1 MNDAAIDDWLESMDF
16 NLDEIDYMINP
27 NITINDDKITIEQTV
42 DILIEISRKI
52 SNIFTLETARLI
64 KAALVNNKH
73 SEKPVS
79 ELEVFQ
85 KMAKEREKSIVL
97 YTNAG
102 RQDLAR
108 IKSKELDCMPKEPSE
123 KEIEELIAEL
133 MEATTLTI
141 KDTKGVIAD
150 VQSRFPTA
158 QKGTIV
164 KIFKSLL

>member
-1 MNDAAIDDWLESMDF
+1 MMKENKTELEQ
-16 NLDEIDYMINP
+16 NIDEI
-27 NITINDDKITIEQTV
+27 IES
-42 DILIEISRKI
+42 SRKI

-79 ELEVFQ
+79 ELEVLQ
-85 KMAKEREKSIVL
+85 KMAKE
-97 YTNAG
+97 
-102 RQDLAR
+102 
-108 IKSKELDCMPKEPSE
+108 LDCIKEMMPKEPSE

-158 QKGTIV
+158 QKSTII

>member
-1 MNDAAIDDWLESMDF
+1 MMKESKTELEQ
-16 NLDEIDYMINP
+16 NIDEII
-27 NITINDDKITIEQTV
+27 K
-42 DILIEISRKI
+42 SRKI
-52 SNIFTLETARLI
+52 SNIFTLETARLN

-79 ELEVFQ
+79 ELKVLQ
-85 KMAKEREKSIVL
+85 KMAKEM
-97 YTNAG
+97 
-102 RQDLAR
+102 
-108 IKSKELDCMPKEPSE
+108 MPKEPSE

-158 QKGTIV
+158 QKSTIV

>member
-1 MNDAAIDDWLESMDF
+1 MMKESKTELEQ
-16 NLDEIDYMINP
+16 
-27 NITINDDKITIEQTV
+27 NIDKIIES
-42 DILIEISRKI
+42 SRKI

-79 ELEVFQ
+79 ELEVLQ

-108 IKSKELDCMPKEPSE
+108 LKSKELK
-123 KEIEELIAEL
+123 
-133 MEATTLTI
+133 
-141 KDTKGVIAD
+141 
-150 VQSRFPTA
+150 R
-158 QKGTIV
+158 
-164 KIFKSLL
+164 

>member
-1 MNDAAIDDWLESMDF
+1 MMKENKTKLEQ
-16 NLDEIDYMINP
+16 NIDEI
-27 NITINDDKITIEQTV
+27 IEKA
-42 DILIEISRKI
+42 RKT
-52 SNIFTLETARLI
+52 SNTFILETTKLI
-64 KAALVNNKH
+64 KAELLHNKH

-79 ELEVFQ
+79 ELEVLQ
-85 KMAKEREKSIVL
+85 KMAKERVKTIDV
-97 YTNAG
+97 YDKAG
-102 RQDLAR
+102 RYDLRDKDAA
-108 IKSKELDCMPKEPSE
+108 ELGLIQEFIPKEPSE

-141 KDTKGVIAD
+141 KDTKNVIAD